1 MAAPSPERY
10 CELNHMEQAPVTF
23 IVNGNTYSLSAGDS
37 QAIRAISGEDRRQL
51 IALLEAVKEQ
61 ERLSQVAVQAA
72 ANRVGM
78 ATEATLTSA
87 LSSPS
92 PERMGSGDA
101 DALMARLIMEENR
114 NKKPSISTQ
123 TLYKW
128 LGVTLT
134 VIVLLVMIL

>member
-1 MAAPSPERY
+1 
-10 CELNHMEQAPVTF
+10 MEQAPVTF
-23 IVNGNTYSLSAGDS
+23 IVSGNTYSLRAGDTE
-37 QAIRAISGEDRRQL
+37 AIRAISGEDRRQL

-78 ATEATLTSA
+78 GPEATLTSA
-87 LSSPS
+87 SSSPS
-92 PERMGSGDA
+92 PERLGSGDA

-114 NKKPSISTQ
+114 NKKPPISTQ